1 MNVSDIQVRK
11 ASNGYIIEY
20 YAGDSEII
28 IFSSFEE
35 AAAKMKKVFESS
47 SED

>member
-11 ASNGYIIEY
+11 ASNGYILEF

-28 IFSSFEE
+28 IFETFAE
-35 AAAKMKKVFESS
+35 AAKKMEELFES
-47 SED
+47 

>member
-1 MNVSDIQVRK
+1 MNVSDITIRK

-28 IFSSFEE
+28 IYSSFDE
-35 AAAKMKKVFESS
+35 AAAKMKKVFETSV
-47 SED
+47 DD

>member
-1 MNVSDIQVRK
+1 MNVSDITIRK

-28 IFSSFEE
+28 IFSSYDE
-35 AAAKMKKVFESS
+35 AAAKMKKVFETS